1 MTLRPEISPHLQRSV
16 VTIEATI
23 PPDMTIA
30 DWHKLRASR
39 TPARRQRRS
48 RRLTGRGK
56 LVPLRPATDEQ
67 PDSCYHLHD
76 TTTRY
81 DHKRR
86 LLTFLTVC
94 RTCGTEKVVETQR
107 YEPRY
112 LPSQPMRRAA

>member
-1 MTLRPEISPHLQRSV
+1 MTLRSEISPHLQRSV
-16 VTIEATI
+16 VTIESTI

-39 TPARRQRRS
+39 TPARRRRRS
-48 RRLTGRGK
+48 LALTGRGK
-56 LVPLRPATDEQ
+56 LVPVRPATAEQ
-67 PDSCYHLHD
+67 PDSCDHLHD

-81 DHKRR
+81 DHERG

-94 RTCGTEKVVETQR
+94 RTCGTEKVVETQP

-112 LPSQPMRRAA
+112 QPAQPMRCAA